1 MARALVI
8 KTYGDLGVCAAIVD
22 GMHTA
27 MVVADNT
34 ELAEMRAEVEHLR
47 NVNGLRA
54 YGDSRRFARAQQDMA
69 DRYTALPAN
78 PVIGAFLGVWALLWL
93 AIYAF
98 CDYARAMT
106 AE

>member
-1 MARALVI
+1 MARAMII
-8 KTYGDLGVCAAIVD
+8 KTYGDPVVCGAIVD
-22 GMHTA
+22 GMQNA
-27 MVVADNT
+27 LVVAENRK
-34 ELAEMRAEVEHLR
+34 LAAAEAEIERLK

-54 YGDSRRFARAQQDMA
+54 YGNSMRFARAQQDMA

-78 PVIGAFLGVWALLWL
+78 PVLGAFLGAWALLWL

-106 AE
+106 E